1 MEEPLPT
8 VTLIKGGVRHH
19 FFLIEYDEAQGGGR
33 LDKETTL
40 GELGLASLQLKRELD
55 GAPRF
60 VPVPFD
66 VLGVSRLRFLNGAE
80 FEVSGQAVGGGAL
93 PVVAPAA
100 TAAALPGAAPAA
112 AAAAVPGVAP
122 AAAAAALPGAAPAA
136 AGGAQQ
142 GGAVPGGAHRRGAA
156 SPGALGRG
164 DVILV
169 GSQHLQQHPTLRQR
183 HVSRRG
189 MWA

>member
-112 AAAAVPGVAP
+112 A
-122 AAAAAALPGAAPAA
+122 
-136 AGGAQQ
+136 GGAQQ

-169 GSQHLQQHPTLRQR
+169 GSQHQQHPTLRRR